1 MNTART
7 TLTRYKCSI
16 AAPKWLGKGSAVGP
30 NRSLHLLHY
39 LNTNSRTR
47 VGWSGESSPY
57 TRPIIEMMV
66 IGHRQALQLEPRAV
80 SPTWVGD
87 DSLENITLDPELA
100 KIAQEARTK
109 RPEEKRGGGPE
120 EVLIKV
126 KWQPHPK
133 DDAAHAPV
141 PWGFKMKRVR
151 VPFGCGFLCLI
162 GLDSIMTLSNCLR
175 NVPIWLVCSLKA
187 SL

>member
-1 MNTART
+1 MNTAT
-7 TLTRYKCSI
+7 TTTTRYECSI
-16 AAPKWLGKGSAVGP
+16 AAPKWLGKENAVGP

-39 LNTNSRTR
+39 PNTNSRTR
-47 VGWSGESSPY
+47 VGWSGESPPS

-66 IGHRQALQLEPRAV
+66 IAHRQALQLEPRAV

-87 DSLENITLDPELA
+87 DSLDNITLDPELA

-109 RPEEKRGGGPE
+109 RPEEKWGGGPE

-133 DDAAHAPV
+133 DVAARAPV
-141 PWGFKMKRVR
+141 SWSFKMKRVR
-151 VPFGCGFLCLI
+151 GLFGFGFLCLI
-162 GLDSIMTLSNCLR
+162 DLDSIMTLSNCLR
-175 NVPIWLVCSLKA
+175 NVPIWLVSFLKA